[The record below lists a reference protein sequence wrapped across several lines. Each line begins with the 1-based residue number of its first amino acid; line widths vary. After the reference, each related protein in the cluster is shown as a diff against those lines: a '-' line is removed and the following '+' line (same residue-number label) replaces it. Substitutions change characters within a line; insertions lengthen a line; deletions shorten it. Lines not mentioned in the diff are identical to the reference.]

1 MKPASD
7 RILTTPSE
15 LGDVLSPLVT
25 GNEWVALPDISP
37 SDAGVGSMNIV
48 HMASRGLVEWVGEF
62 DSWKGLQ
69 VRGDMSEPRS
79 WATSSGP
86 GLPGGFLWAGAGFAL
101 RTAMSALPGSP
112 YAPL

>member
-62 DSWKGLQ
+62 DEGQ
-69 VRGDMSEPRS
+69 DRH
-79 WATSSGP
+79 TGP
-86 GLPGGFLWAGAGFAL
+86 GKPFIRPFVEEITGAG
-101 RTAMSALPGSP
+101 R
-112 YAPL
+112 